1 MLRDLSYV
9 EVQCKVMFFIPT
21 SCVAG
26 LEWSSV
32 TSKKVKYKKLA
43 AIGCYCKTWRRWT
56 TNSAVEPERRLSF
69 IDDWRRCCCSWL
81 KWRRGGATSVFMAHT
96 SGVLRRE
103 ANDVFLMQNMNRRCF
118 HRRLCRHSLFTLEV
132 QHLFKQI
139 EFSYFTFDALNFLL
153 TKSLVGPH
161 SQLFSV

>member
-1 MLRDLSYV
+1 
-9 EVQCKVMFFIPT
+9 
-21 SCVAG
+21 
-26 LEWSSV
+26 
-32 TSKKVKYKKLA
+32 
-43 AIGCYCKTWRRWT
+43 
-56 TNSAVEPERRLSF
+56 
-69 IDDWRRCCCSWL
+69 
-81 KWRRGGATSVFMAHT
+81 VFMAHT